1 MTVRF
6 LPLTPAPLS
15 NTNTEYV
22 LGTRVLLKS
31 IQMSGTKH
39 DILVLV
45 SPNVR
50 QESRDLFHQAGAKV
64 IEVVS
69 VINFNLNVSAKLI
82 LPCR

>member
-1 MTVRF
+1 
-6 LPLTPAPLS
+6 
-15 NTNTEYV
+15 
-22 LGTRVLLKS
+22 
-31 IQMSGTKH
+31 MSGTKH